1 MEFSFEI
8 FVSLVK
14 NMNCL
19 VDSVLTGKE
28 CYVGKVYI
36 HTGDWF
42 FGKHCILVLE
52 LTRNI
57 NSRSIVF
64 FFSYQCKNNKKLYRM
79 QLVSYICYTMHLLL
93 LGAITGGSSYML
105 NLVRSFCLSS
115 DNEFLK
121 SRKTCC
127 ILCAL

>member
-1 MEFSFEI
+1 MSAKFI
-8 FVSLVK
+8 FIQAI
-14 NMNCL
+14 
-19 VDSVLTGKE
+19 GFW
-28 CYVGKVYI
+28 G
-36 HTGDWF
+36 
-42 FGKHCILVLE
+42 
-52 LTRNI
+52 
-57 NSRSIVF
+57 SIVF
-64 FFSYQCKNNKKLYRM
+64 FFSYQCKNNKKLFRM

-93 LGAITGGSSYML
+93 LGAITGGGSYML